1 MGGSG
6 APSMNQRAEDPQCPM
21 KRIWCFV
28 GNKNVWANIQPDD
41 DPVNLNFNLDDDTC
55 WAPFLKP
62 GDPEEEEMET
72 EHCIEALKDDDD
84 GAAQKRRKGKKS
96 GSDREDRDAPNTDLM
111 YSKPLT

>member
-1 MGGSG
+1 MNGECYNFDRNASEAKTGAQRLARRFGMGGSG

-84 GAAQKRRKGKKS
+84 GAA
-96 GSDREDRDAPNTDLM
+96 
-111 YSKPLT
+111 